1 MTKATLTSD
10 EDLLHLMLLGDE
22 EAFVTLFRKRQ
33 GAIYRFAL
41 QMTGSEATAEDVVQE
56 VFMAL
61 LHSGSRFDPQKGALL
76 SFLYGIARNQ
86 VMRRLERDRPFV
98 QYALPETED
107 DRMLEGSLIETRDPL
122 LDLSKNEL
130 IDGVRQ
136 AVLGLPQHYR
146 EAVVLCDL
154 HEMSYAESAQV
165 LGCAVGTI
173 RSRLH
178 RARGMLLERLRSRAD
193 SQSSSINAPV
203 VRSIYELS

>member
-1 MTKATLTSD
+1 
-10 EDLLHLMLLGDE
+10 
-22 EAFVTLFRKRQ
+22 
-33 GAIYRFAL
+33 
-41 QMTGSEATAEDVVQE
+41 MTGSEATAEDIVQE

-61 LHSGSRFDPQKGALL
+61 LHSGSRFDRQKGMLL

-86 VMRRLERDRPFV
+86 VMRRLERDRPFI
-98 QYALPETED
+98 QFALPEHED
-107 DRMLEGSLIETRDPL
+107 DRMVENNLVESRDPL
-122 LDLSKNEL
+122 FDLSRNEL
-130 IDGVRQ
+130 IEEVRQ

-154 HEMSYAESAQV
+154 HELSYAETAEV

-178 RARGMLLERLRSRAD
+178 RARAMLCDRLQSRSN
-193 SQSSSINAPV
+193 SESGSINAPV

>member
-1 MTKATLTSD
+1 MAQAAAMSD
-10 EDLLHLMLLGDE
+10 EDLLYLILKGDE
-22 EAFVTLFRKRQ
+22 DAFVALFRKRR

-61 LHSGSRFDPQKGALL
+61 LKSGGRFNPEKGTLL

-86 VMRRLERDRPFV
+86 VLTRLERDRPFL
-98 QYALPETED
+98 QFALPEADD
-107 DRMLEGSLIETRDPL
+107 DRSVAANLVESRDPM
-122 LDLSKNEL
+122 LDLSRSEL

-136 AVLGLPQHYR
+136 AVLALPEHYR

-154 HEMSYAESAQV
+154 HEMSYAETAEV

-178 RARGMLLERLRSRAD
+178 RARAMLVDRLRCRAD
-193 SQSSSINAPV
+193 SEAGSVSAPV

>member
-1 MTKATLTSD
+1 MTQAAVTSD
-10 EDLLHLMLLGDE
+10 EDLLYLILRGDE
-22 EAFVTLFRKRQ
+22 EAFVALFRKRQ

-41 QMTGSEATAEDVVQE
+41 QMTGSEATAEDIVQE

-61 LHSGSRFDPQKGALL
+61 LKSGSRFNREKGTLL

-86 VMRRLERDRPFV
+86 VLRRLERERPLV
-98 QYALPETED
+98 QFAMPESED
-107 DRMLEGSLIETRDPL
+107 DRSLEIGLVDPSDPL
-122 LDLSKNEL
+122 LDLRRNEV

-136 AVLGLPQHYR
+136 AVLSLPQHYR

-154 HEMSYAESAQV
+154 HEMSYAETADL

-178 RARGMLLERLRSRAD
+178 RARAMLVDRLRSRGD
-193 SQSSSINAPV
+193 SEASAMNVPV
-203 VRSIYELS
+203 VRSMI

>member
-1 MTKATLTSD
+1 MAQAAVMSD
-10 EDLLHLMLLGDE
+10 EDLLYLILQGDE
-22 EAFVTLFRKRQ
+22 DAFVALFRKRQ

-61 LHSGSRFDPQKGALL
+61 LKSGSRFDQEKGTLL

-86 VMRRLERDRPFV
+86 VLRRLERERPFM
-98 QYALPETED
+98 QFALSEGED
-107 DRMLEGSLIETRDPL
+107 ERSVEMSLIESRDPL
-122 LDLSKNEL
+122 LDLSRTEL

-136 AVLGLPQHYR
+136 AVLALPQHYR

-154 HEMSYAESAQV
+154 HEMSYAETAEV

-178 RARGMLLERLRSRAD
+178 RARAMLVDRLRSRSNAD
-193 SQSSSINAPV
+193 AGSVSTPV
-203 VRSIYELS
+203 VRSLYELS